1 MVCLNVYKVDLSL
14 QLKKLTYV
22 HFVYRRFS
30 IKCCAKCRS
39 GIAANEMVMRA
50 RDYVYHVTCFTCCMC
65 NKTLL
70 PGDYFGMRDSVIY
83 CREDYEG
90 VMQGL
95 SPGSG
100 LQSTSPGVMG
110 GPGLENIPYFP
121 ESKRT
126 QKGRPRK
133 RKLQPQDSG
142 GYRQLGKCIL
152 CVQREFTYSMV
163 TLYITQ

>member
-1 MVCLNVYKVDLSL
+1 MY
-14 QLKKLTYV
+14 
-22 HFVYRRFS
+22 FRRFS
-30 IKCCAKCRS
+30 IKCCAKCHL

-50 RDYVYHVTCFTCCMC
+50 RDFVYHVTCFTCCMC

-90 VMQGL
+90 VIQGL
-95 SPGSG
+95 SPGRG

-133 RKLQPQDSG
+133 RKLQPPENS
-142 GYRQLGKCIL
+142 GYRQLGK
-152 CVQREFTYSMV
+152 E
-163 TLYITQ
+163 